1 MDLDDTDRA
10 LVEALLVD
18 SSASTQDLATEIGV
32 DAAAVERRIDR
43 LEDAGVLEGHTV
55 RVDYDKLGYDVT
67 AVVRVRTSNGPDTV
81 SGTLGAYPWAR
92 SVYEVTGEDDFLLVG
107 RFRDTD
113 DMHGNVAELLTE
125 PAIKSVTVD
134 VVVDAVRSCE
144 PLPLE
149 TSSD

>member
-1 MDLDDTDRA
+1 MDLDDIDRA
-10 LVEALLVD
+10 LVDALLED
-18 SSASTQDLATEIGV
+18 GSASAQDLAAEVGV
-32 DAAAVERRIDR
+32 DAEAVERRIGN
-43 LEDAGVLEGHTV
+43 LEDAGVLEGYTA
-55 RVDYDKLGYDVT
+55 RVDYDELGYDVT
-67 AVVRVRTSNGPDTV
+67 AVVRVRTSDAPEAV

-125 PAIKSVTVD
+125 PAVKSVTVD

-144 PLPLE
+144 PISVDTPRA
-149 TSSD
+149 